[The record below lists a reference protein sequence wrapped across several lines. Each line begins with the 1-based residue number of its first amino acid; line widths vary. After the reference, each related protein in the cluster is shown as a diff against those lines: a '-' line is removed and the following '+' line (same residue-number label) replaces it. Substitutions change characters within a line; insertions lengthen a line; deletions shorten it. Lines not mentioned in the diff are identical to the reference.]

1 MGGNMIDKEK
11 IAEKS
16 KAVFLTNEL
25 NARAKQFMAE
35 IRAGKY
41 DIPRYKGVTKCK
53 STRQAGQ

>member
-1 MGGNMIDKEK
+1 MIDKEK

-16 KAVFLTNEL
+16 KAVFMTNEL

-41 DIPRYKGVTKCK
+41 DIPRYKGGTKCK
-53 STRQAGQ
+53 NTKQAGR